1 MSNKTE
7 FPQAW
12 KVRVLAVD
20 SILSCADEPITSTE
34 IKQILI
40 DKYGYDEKLARQT
53 IRDDIKSINAF
64 YGGDIKYTNKGE
76 KRGYYIER

>member
-40 DKYGYDEKLARQT
+40 DKYGYSEKLDRQT
-53 IRDDIKSINAF
+53 IRNDVKAISDF
-64 YGGDIKYTNKGE
+64 YGGDIKYTNKG